1 MATRQ
6 YDEGGP
12 ESYDQFRTTG
22 RGVHLRGKAKGVRP
36 EAVGKPIVRT
46 AARREGRD
54 LKGSGITGMT
64 LETK

>member
-1 MATRQ
+1 MVTRQ
-6 YDEGGP
+6 YNEGGP

-22 RGVHLRGKAKGVRP
+22 RGVHLRGEVKGLKP
-36 EAVGKPIVRT
+36 EAVGKPIVRN
-46 AARREGRD
+46 AARREGQD

>member
-1 MATRQ
+1 MTRQ

-12 ESYDQFRTTG
+12 GSYDQFRTTG
-22 RGVHLRGKAKGVRP
+22 RGVHLRGEAKGERP
-36 EAVGKPIVRT
+36 EAVGKPMVRN

>member
-1 MATRQ
+1 MATRE

-12 ESYDQFRTTG
+12 GSYDQFSTAG
-22 RGVHLRGKAKGVRP
+22 RGVHLRGKAKGARP